1 MKHFGAY
8 LWEGNANG
16 MVKNVL
22 NLGLKTVK
30 ALNISF
36 ILILFYMG
44 ELMLKRLFI
53 FQICLNVSAFIFIRN
68 FNSLLKFKQLFFKT
82 YFKQYIYGIMISSN
96 N

>member
-1 MKHFGAY
+1 MERIMKHFGAY

-44 ELMLKRLFI
+44 ELMVKRLFSP
-53 FQICLNVSAFIFIRN
+53 LNMYKCECI
-68 FNSLLKFKQLFFKT
+68 
-82 YFKQYIYGIMISSN
+82 YFH
-96 N
+96 

>member
-36 ILILFYMG
+36 ILILFLYGIADG
-44 ELMLKRLFI
+44 ENTF
-53 FQICLNVSAFIFIRN
+53 F
-68 FNSLLKFKQLFFKT
+68 FFK
-82 YFKQYIYGIMISSN
+82 YV
-96 N
+96 